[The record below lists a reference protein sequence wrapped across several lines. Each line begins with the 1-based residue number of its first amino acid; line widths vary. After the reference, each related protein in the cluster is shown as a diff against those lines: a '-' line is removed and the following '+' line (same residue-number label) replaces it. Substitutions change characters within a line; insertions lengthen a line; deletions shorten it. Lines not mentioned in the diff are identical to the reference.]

1 MSEDQS
7 SSPGD
12 PATQPTAVNKRS
24 ETHYPAAQES
34 EEAKAAHRPYWGLFT
49 SFQFGDIFSALQ
61 HTNDFKDRRAEYI
74 TTRLRFMA
82 FFFALAVPLYIPVDY
97 FTLTREHF
105 VPIVIVRCILSLI
118 HVFVC
123 WLTFRKLS
131 INQVNS
137 LVGLDM
143 LAAALFYVA
152 TIYILHSGVGEVP
165 NIGYTFMPFMIIV
178 MLGLFPLTLISS
190 FLIMML
196 VVVVPY
202 LGLQVWLD
210 RVVSQETFNMLFL
223 FLLFMGIVLWLQSG
237 QLLMLL
243 KLYRESTRDALTGLI
258 NRRVLMKFLDEEVN
272 QHRDKGRCFSILMLD
287 LDRFKLINDNYGH
300 ITGDLVLKA
309 TARLLENELRLGDI
323 VARFGGEEFVAVL
336 PGLESFEAVAVAERI
351 RKACTNTYIS
361 AADGSEVTFST
372 SIGVAEYRD
381 GENIETTLRRAD
393 DALYDAKEQGRNRVV
408 YNTARA
414 SEEGPGVSD

>member
-1 MSEDQS
+1 LSEDQS
-7 SSPGD
+7 SSPGV
-12 PATQPTAVNKRS
+12 PAAQPAAVNKRR

-34 EEAKAAHRPYWGLFT
+34 EEAQAAHRRYVRLFA
-49 SFQFGDIFSALQ
+49 SFRFWDIFSALQ
-61 HTNDFKDRRAEYI
+61 HTKDFKDGRAEYI

-97 FTLTREHF
+97 FTLTREHL

-118 HVFVC
+118 HGFVC

-131 INQVNS
+131 INAANT
-137 LVGLDM
+137 LLGLDM

-152 TIYILHSGVGEVP
+152 TITILHSGVGEVP
-165 NIGYTFMPFMIIV
+165 HVGYTFMPFMIIV

-190 FLIMML
+190 FLIMVL
-196 VVVVPY
+196 VVIVPY

-210 RVVSQETFNMLFL
+210 RLVSQETFNMLVL

-258 NRRVLMKFLDEEVN
+258 NRRVLMKFLDDEVDQN
-272 QHRDKGRCFSILMLD
+272 RDNGRCFSILMLD
-287 LDRFKLINDNYGH
+287 LDRFKLINDDYGH

-336 PGLESFEAVAVAERI
+336 PGLESDEAVAVAERI
-351 RKACTNTYIS
+351 CKACTNTYVS
-361 AADGSEVTFST
+361 TPDGGEVTFST

-381 GENIETTLRRAD
+381 GENIGTTLRRAD
-393 DALYDAKEQGRNRVV
+393 NALYDAKEQGRNRVV
-408 YNTARA
+408 YNTDR
-414 SEEGPGVSD
+414 PGE

>member
-1 MSEDQS
+1 
-7 SSPGD
+7 
-12 PATQPTAVNKRS
+12 
-24 ETHYPAAQES
+24 
-34 EEAKAAHRPYWGLFT
+34 
-49 SFQFGDIFSALQ
+49 
-61 HTNDFKDRRAEYI
+61 
-74 TTRLRFMA
+74 
-82 FFFALAVPLYIPVDY
+82 
-97 FTLTREHF
+97 
-105 VPIVIVRCILSLI
+105 
-118 HVFVC
+118 
-123 WLTFRKLS
+123 
-131 INQVNS
+131 
-137 LVGLDM
+137 
-143 LAAALFYVA
+143 
-152 TIYILHSGVGEVP
+152 
-165 NIGYTFMPFMIIV
+165 MIIV

-196 VVVVPY
+196 VVIVPY

-210 RVVSQETFNMLFL
+210 RVVSQETFNMLVL

-258 NRRVLMKFLDEEVN
+258 NRRVLMKFLDDEVN

-361 AADGSEVTFST
+361 APDGSEVTFST
-372 SIGVAEYRD
+372 SIGVAEYR
-381 GENIETTLRRAD
+381 ESESIETILRRVD

-408 YNTARA
+408 YNTARV
-414 SEEGPGVSD
+414 SEKGPGVSDC